1 MHSRHLLLPL
11 LLFAVLTG
19 PAGAQQFPSRPVTL
33 VVPYAA
39 GGNVDISTRI
49 LQSGIGQAL
58 GQPIV
63 IENRPGAG
71 GTIAGD
77 FVARA
82 TPDGHTLLVGS
93 NGPIML
99 GPMTMPKPP
108 YRWDASFAPVSS
120 LAVATNMLL
129 VRPTLPVLEDH
140 LKMAQSAAD
149 KIGASTKHATTS
161 KKSK

>member
-1 MHSRHLLLPL
+1 MHSRRWLPL
-11 LLFAVLTG
+11 LLFAALTE
-19 PAGAQQFPSRPVTL
+19 PAAAQQFPSRPITL

-49 LQSGIGQAL
+49 LQSGIGNAL

-77 FVARA
+77 AVARA
-82 TPDGHTLLVGS
+82 APDGHTLFVGS

-99 GPMTMPKPP
+99 G
-108 YRWDASFAPVSS
+108 R
-120 LAVATNMLL
+120 
-129 VRPTLPVLEDH
+129 
-140 LKMAQSAAD
+140 
-149 KIGASTKHATTS
+149 
-161 KKSK
+161 